1 MPTKWPKIVAKIST
15 LHNTFQDVLK
25 LGFLVRKYTIWQPCI
40 EQMAG
45 KIGIVTAKKSEEFLT
60 NESEP
65 TVAKLKGY
73 VT

>member
-1 MPTKWPKIVAKIST
+1 
-15 LHNTFQDVLK
+15 